1 MMRVEYFELSGG
13 FSGLSEIWPG
23 ENAGAC
29 GLSPGDVLMA
39 VDSGAALEVGCT
51 VAAGFRP
58 LATLVAGSCPS
69 FKTAGFRFCQC

>member
-1 MMRVEYFELSGG
+1 MMRIEYFELSGG
-13 FSGLSEIWPG
+13 FSVLSELLFG
-23 ENAGAC
+23 ENTGAR
-29 GLSPGDVLMA
+29 GLSPGDVLMS
-39 VDSGAALEVGCT
+39 VDSDAVSEVGCT